1 MVFLEHML
9 SAILNCI
16 HYELLKVHYP
26 NYFYAN
32 ILSNVIGSEK
42 KTAQMIEEAK
52 KTRYHYIATEH

>member
-1 MVFLEHML
+1 MSF
-9 SAILNCI
+9 
-16 HYELLKVHYP
+16 LKVHYP

-42 KTAQMIEEAK
+42 KTAQMIEEDK